1 MNEFFTWEI
10 LGTYA
15 GATLLVG
22 LVTQLLKDIPG
33 IDKLRTRLFSYAVA
47 VVVLLLATVFSG
59 NLSVDSAVLCLI
71 NGAVVSLASNGAFDA
86 IANKGQHNV

>member
-86 IANKGQHNV
+86 IAKKEQKNV